1 MKGQTTLTLAAILIS
16 FVSATID
23 PKLLPGHL
31 KPFGAHMSPEPVEES
46 EEIPDAK
53 TFFNEYVL
61 PSKPIV
67 FRGAA
72 KKFKAYSHWTEDYLI
87 KKYGDLEIRL
97 ENKLE
102 KEGYTPQGA
111 KGIGRDTISEFIKT
125 YHKEPKYIVSELPS
139 PMYQDMM
146 ALPCMSCG
154 PVKKRLVEVDLWMS
168 SGSSQSILHKDA
180 FNTMNCLINGTKEW
194 KLVPYKLEQDLYKA
208 YEEGSPHGGYSRIN
222 VRSVDMEKYPKI
234 ATLPY
239 YNVTVHGGDC
249 LFLPKSCYHQV
260 NSQPGFNLAVTILF
274 SRFDYDKPKN
284 FKDCNADTEKFTP
297 LADLDVDWQYPGKG
311 YMTMG
316 YGELFITKSNLYQDT
331 RRGKLTAKKFLEN
344 SATTT
349 DPFTGKKLDIRY
361 VEKVFGIKKGEAI
374 TKDLIKR
381 LTKKQL
387 RKIGVMQHEVFTSNT
402 YDYELYK
409 ISPHDIARLL
419 AVLAKDS
426 GDNIVIK
433 KDAFLDGYM
442 KSLYGTKGFGERLF
456 SSLAGDDNK
465 ATEVNKKVILK
476 NFESATKRYIGDDS
490 IETYD
495 VNAKH
500 PEKEDRG
507 EAYIFVKKSLP
518 KEKNEAF
525 FTELSQ
531 LLPEFEGGDIRE
543 GQGEEEE
550 EDQDEEDPD
559 AIAETGRDYEEEGEG
574 DRDEDDE
581 DKPTKSNSKD
591 EL

>member
-16 FVSATID
+16 FVSATVD

-31 KPFGAHMSPEPVEES
+31 KPFGAHTTPEPVEET
-46 EEIPDAK
+46 EIIPDAK

-61 PSKPIV
+61 PSRPIV

-72 KKFKAYSHWTEDYLI
+72 KKFKAYSLWNEDYLV
-87 KKYGDLEIRL
+87 KNYGDLEVKI

-111 KGIGRDTISEFIKT
+111 KGIGRDTIKEFIKT
-125 YHKEPKYIVSELPS
+125 YHKEGKYIISEMPT

-194 KLVPYKLEQDLYKA
+194 KLVPYKYEKDLYKV
-208 YEEGSPHGGYSRIN
+208 YEALEADGGFSKIN

-260 NSQPGFNLAVTILF
+260 NSLPGFNLATTILF

-297 LADLDVDWQYPGKG
+297 LTDLDVDWQYPGKG

-316 YGELFITKSNLYQDT
+316 YNELKDTKSNLYELVRNND
-331 RRGKLTAKKFLEN
+331 LTAKIFLDI
-344 SATTT
+344 SLTKT
-349 DPFTGKKLDIRY
+349 DPFTGKKFDVKY
-361 VEKVFGIKKGEAI
+361 VEELFGIKRGEVI
-374 TKDLIKR
+374 TKSVIKR
-381 LTKKQL
+381 LTKDQL
-387 RKIGVMQHEVFTSNT
+387 RKIAIMEQQEFGWNT
-402 YDYELYK
+402 YNYELHK
-409 ISPHDIARLL
+409 ISPRNIAGLL
-419 AVLAKDS
+419 AFLAKDS
-426 GDNIVIK
+426 GDNILIK
-433 KDAFLDGYM
+433 KDSFVDGYM
-442 KSLYGTKGFGERLF
+442 KNLYGTKKFGERLF
-456 SSLAGDDNK
+456 SELAGNDNE
-465 ATEVNKKVILK
+465 ATQISKNKILQ
-476 NFESATKRYIGDDS
+476 NFKSATKRYIDDNF
-490 IETYD
+490 IEKYD
-495 VNAKH
+495 VNAKYS
-500 PEKEDRG
+500 EKEDRG
-507 EAYIFVKKSLP
+507 DAYIVVKKNLP

-525 FTELSQ
+525 YSELSKF
-531 LLPEFEGGDIRE
+531 LPGSEEEDN
-543 GQGEEEE
+543 GQGGEQ

-559 AIAETGRDYEEEGEG
+559 ETGRDYEDDEVQ
-574 DRDEDDE
+574 DEDDE
-581 DKPTKSNSKD
+581 NKPTRSGSKD

>member
-1 MKGQTTLTLAAILIS
+1 MKGQVTITLAALLIS
-16 FVSATID
+16 FVSATVD

-31 KPFGAHMSPEPVEES
+31 KPFGAHTTPEPVEET
-46 EEIPDAK
+46 EIIPDAK

-61 PSKPIV
+61 PSRPIV

-72 KKFKAYSHWTEDYLI
+72 KKFKAYSLWTEDYLV
-87 KKYGDLEIRL
+87 KNYGDLEVKI

-125 YHKEPKYIVSELPS
+125 YHKEGKYIISELPT

-146 ALPCMSCG
+146 VLPCMSCG
-154 PVKKRLVEVDLWMS
+154 PVKRRLAEVDLWMS

-180 FNTMNCLINGTKEW
+180 YNTMNCLINGTKEW
-194 KLVPYKLEQDLYKA
+194 KLVPYKFEKDLYKA
-208 YEEGSPHGGYSRIN
+208 YEEGSPHGGFSKIN

-260 NSQPGFNLAVTILF
+260 NSLPGLNLAMTILF
-274 SRFDYDKPKN
+274 SRFDYDKPKH

-297 LADLDVDWQYPGKG
+297 LADFDVDWQYPGKG

-316 YGELFITKSNLYQDT
+316 YTELFVTKSNLYHLVKKN
-331 RRGKLTAKKFLEN
+331 KLTAKKLLAL
-344 SATTT
+344 SPTRV
-349 DPFTGKKLDIRY
+349 DPLTGKRINVKYL
-361 VEKVFGIKKGEAI
+361 EKVIGVKSGGVITQGLIKK
-374 TKDLIKR
+374 
-381 LTKKQL
+381 LTKSQL
-387 RKIGVMQHEVFTSNT
+387 RKIGVNQIFGYNT

-409 ISPHDIARLL
+409 ISMYSIARLL

-433 KDAFLDGYM
+433 KDSFVDGYM
-442 KSLYGTKGFGERLF
+442 KNLYGTKKLGERLF
-456 SSLAGDDNK
+456 SELAGNDNA
-465 ATEVNKKVILK
+465 ATQVNKSTVLK
-476 NFESATKRYIGDDS
+476 NFKSATKKYLDDDFL
-490 IETYD
+490 ELYD

-500 PEKEDRG
+500 PENEDRG
-507 EAYIFVKKSLP
+507 DAYILVKKNLP

-525 FTELSQ
+525 FSELSQ
-531 LLPEFEGGDIRE
+531 FLPRYEEEDD
-543 GQGEEEE
+543 GQGEEQ

-559 AIAETGRDYEEEGEG
+559 ATAETGRDNEEDDE
-574 DRDEDDE
+574 DQDEDDE
-581 DKPTKSNSKD
+581 DKPTTSGSKD